1 MGPFFTEYRRKG
13 CATLAVILGSE
24 SVPNPHRPGTLF
36 DLLTIAALDAEGLP
50 VEVLR
55 VPHGRFHEQ
64 WSPTGRVMARS
75 GRRFFPDAM
84 LSKRG
89 GDADGRDAA
98 SEGARPPRAT
108 NPRSS
113 KGDNSPSR
121 DFGPGGRPGPA

>member
-1 MGPFFTEYRRKG
+1 MGPFFTEYRRKDH
-13 CATLAVILGSE
+13 ATLAVILASE

-36 DLLTIAALDAEGLP
+36 ELLTIAALDAEGLP

-64 WSPTGRVMARS
+64 WSPTGRVMGRL
-75 GRRFFPDAM
+75 GRRFYPDAM

-98 SEGARPPRAT
+98 SKGARPPRAT
-108 NPRSS
+108 QPTSS
-113 KGDNSPSR
+113 KGDTNKAP
-121 DFGPGGRPGPA
+121 